1 MPDGGE
7 NGRGMRDIPEGLK
20 RGVIIGVSILF
31 LVSLSGFFYLPRIKE
46 LRKIKREITQAEKE
60 IAEAKRI
67 ERDLK
72 PSSQE
77 EARWREVEFTFPLLI
92 PPEKDVHKLIYELA
106 GRARRCN
113 ILDISLKEEKEGK
126 PPEGRQ
132 PAAPEN
138 SVKGE
143 PTPVGGMEYFFL
155 RLYFHCQYKD
165 LALFLKEIQD
175 VKRLLLLESLVI
187 KRGFPLISV
196 ELMVKAYY
204 GKR

>member
-1 MPDGGE
+1 MK
-7 NGRGMRDIPEGLK
+7 DIPEGLK
-20 RGVIIGVSILF
+20 RGVIIGGSILF
-31 LVSLSGFFYLPRIKE
+31 LASLSVFFYLPKIKEMRRIKA
-46 LRKIKREITQAEKE
+46 EIAQAEKE
-60 IAEAKRI
+60 MERIKRM
-67 ERDLK
+67 ERDFK

-77 EARWREVEFTFPLLI
+77 EARWREVESSFPSLI
-92 PPEKDVHKLIYELA
+92 PPEKDVHGLIYELA
-106 GRARRCN
+106 GRARKCN

-126 PPEGRQ
+126 VPEGRR
-132 PAAPEN
+132 PVSPET
-138 SVKGE
+138 SVKGK
-143 PTPVGGMEYFFL
+143 PTPVEGMEYFFL

-204 GKR
+204 GRR